1 MDEQQQQRINEAA
14 QQFTNALVE
23 SYRAVSGRAV
33 SAQEPG
39 VQLTQ
44 DFFNRVVNN
53 LCSQAENTRQIGQ
66 ELAGQQQR
74 QWGGCSNTCP
84 VVNERLHGLR
94 EFHVLFQPGE
104 CRGCQEKLR
113 SREFRK
119 HHLRE
124 PSGHRGTVHHRT
136 SYRGL

>member
-39 VQLTQ
+39 AHLTQ

-53 LCSQAENTRQIGQ
+53 L
-66 ELAGQQQR
+66 
-74 QWGGCSNTCP
+74 
-84 VVNERLHGLR
+84 
-94 EFHVLFQPGE
+94 
-104 CRGCQEKLR
+104 R
-113 SREFRK
+113 S
-119 HHLRE
+119 
-124 PSGHRGTVHHRT
+124 
-136 SYRGL
+136 